1 MDEKATY
8 MLLLKTAI
16 NTYLRSFWYKIL
28 DNIYLFIYLFIYLLF
43 LGGVWNLPPFVRF
56 VIWEIKCPSTRFSI
70 TMFWSLYGQS

>member
-28 DNIYLFIYLFIYLLF
+28 DNIYLFIYLFIIF
-43 LGGVWNLPPFVRF
+43 GGRLKPPPFVRF